1 MNYRLDIQYDGSRYG
16 GWQRQ
21 KDTDNTIQGK
31 IEDVLTKMLGTEVQ
45 IQGAGRTDAGY
56 MPKVRWRISMRT
68 VKRAAKKFV
77 NI

>member
-45 IQGAGRTDAGY
+45 IQGAGRTDAVSY
-56 MPKVRWRISMRT
+56 THIH
-68 VKRAAKKFV
+68 
-77 NI
+77 

>member
-45 IQGAGRTDAGY
+45 IQGAGRTDAG
-56 MPKVRWRISMRT
+56 VH
-68 VKRAAKKFV
+68 AKGQV
-77 NI
+77 LSLIHI